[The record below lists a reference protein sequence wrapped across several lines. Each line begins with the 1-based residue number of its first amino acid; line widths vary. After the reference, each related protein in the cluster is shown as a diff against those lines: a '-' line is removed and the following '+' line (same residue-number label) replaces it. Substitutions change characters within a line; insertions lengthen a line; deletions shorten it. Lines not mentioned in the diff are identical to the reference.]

1 MKLKMIVSLAL
12 LLLFFSLGNR
22 GDLGRSG
29 PKNQKNSRR
38 GQDWRDQELVLKVI
52 NHHDSQAIPG
62 ALVSITLPGLS
73 MEAGRSDALGQVRL
87 SLSPIHDFPFRL
99 RVSHPD
105 FEDLDWRLRG
115 EWLSELSSPLVRM
128 VAKDALRTCT
138 ITYDWQTPEPVYL
151 SWRWDL
157 VGDGLMPT
165 GRCGTELYK
174 PGEGLL
180 QCVMTKVPV
189 DAHVEVYATGQHTG
203 AGDFFTG
210 VVGDGIATIE
220 VGRSLTLETHHGRL
234 EGSLGCAI
242 EGAEVR
248 LVLTEVLGRAL
259 PFQGTTDELGEFE
272 ITLPRWLSEKARAGE
287 SMWPSCDI
295 AIAGMLV
302 PNVPLHFEE
311 GRLTTIRLDHL
322 RSEDVSVS
330 RPPKRFSRR
339 K

>member
-22 GDLGRSG
+22 GNLGGSG
-29 PKNQKNSRR
+29 PKNRKNSRR
-38 GQDWRDQELVLKVI
+38 GQDWRGQELVLKVI
-52 NHHDSQAIPG
+52 NHHDSQAISG
-62 ALVSITLPGLS
+62 ALVSITLPGS
-73 MEAGRSDALGQVRL
+73 SIEAGRSDALGQVRL

-105 FEDLDWRLRG
+105 FEDLDWHLRG
-115 EWLSELSSPLVRM
+115 EWLSGLSPPLVRM

-138 ITYDWQTPEPVYL
+138 ITYDWQTSEPVYL
-151 SWRWDL
+151 SWRWAL
-157 VGDGLMPT
+157 IGDGLMPT
-165 GRCGTELYK
+165 GRCGAKICK
-174 PGEGLL
+174 PGEGPL

-210 VVGDGIATIE
+210 VVGDGIAMNE
-220 VGRSLTLETHHGRL
+220 VVRSLAFVTHRGRV
-234 EGSLGCAI
+234 EGALGCAM

-248 LVLTEVLGRAL
+248 LVLGEALGRPLA
-259 PFQGTTDELGEFE
+259 FQGTTDELGEFE

-302 PNVPLHFEE
+302 PSVPLRFKE
-311 GRLTTIRLDHL
+311 GRLATIRLDHL

-330 RPPKRFSRR
+330 RPLKRSSRR